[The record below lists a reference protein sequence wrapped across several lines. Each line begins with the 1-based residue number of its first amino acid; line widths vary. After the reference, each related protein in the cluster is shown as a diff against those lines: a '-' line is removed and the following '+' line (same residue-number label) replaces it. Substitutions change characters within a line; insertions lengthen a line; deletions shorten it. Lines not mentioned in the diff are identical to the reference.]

1 MIQPIRILQIVR
13 PSEGGIRSHLR
24 LLCRELLFF
33 GHSVHIVAPAG
44 FRLEDIPGSI
54 SGEITIHTAPIYSK
68 PNVIQD
74 LRAALSTARI
84 GKSADVIHAHG
95 IRSVWIGAMAC
106 QLCAKPLV
114 FTAHNLCPPPR
125 RDLTSKLLRWALHQ
139 CDEAIGVSNAV
150 VDSLKRYGDDF
161 TDLRVISNGVDL
173 QEIDAMIDINSS
185 WTQLGMKFEPQSTMV
200 IAAAGRLE
208 PEKGYDYL
216 LQAASIIHPMY
227 PEVTFLLMGDGSEK
241 NKLASLIP
249 GYGLTQNVL
258 MPGRMRNIPALFS
271 KSQLVVAPSLSE
283 GQGITAIEAMAAKRC
298 VVASDTGGLSETIED
313 GVTGILIPTGDPH
326 ALAEA
331 IARMIT
337 NDELRDR
344 MGKAGRMRVER
355 LYTSRTM
362 TVETENAYQSAISK
376 S

>member
-13 PSEGGIRSHLR
+13 PTQGGIRSHLR
-24 LLCRELLFF
+24 LLCRELLHF
-33 GHSVHIVAPAG
+33 GHSVHIIAPEG
-44 FRLEDIPGSI
+44 FRLEDIPGSL
-54 SGEITIHTAPIYSK
+54 SGDITIHVAPLRSK
-68 PNVIQD
+68 PSVISD
-74 LRAALSTARI
+74 LRAALRTARI
-84 GKSADVIHAHG
+84 GKKVDVMHAHG
-95 IRSVWIGAMAC
+95 VRAAWIGAMAC

-125 RDLTSKLLRWALHQ
+125 RDLSSKLIRWALHQ
-139 CDEAIGVSNAV
+139 CDEVIGVSKAV
-150 VDSLKRYGDDF
+150 GTSLQKYDDDF
-161 TDLRVISNGVDL
+161 SNFRVIANGVDL
-173 QEIDAMIDINSS
+173 QEIDAMIDVNSS
-185 WTQLGMKFEPQSTMV
+185 WIQLGMKFEPKSTMV

-216 LQAASIIHPMY
+216 LHAASLIHPMY

-258 MPGRMRNIPALFS
+258 MPGQMRNIPALFS

-283 GQGITAIEAMAAKRC
+283 GQGITALEAMAAKRC

-313 GVTGILIPTGDPH
+313 GVTGVLTPAGDAH
-326 ALAEA
+326 ALADA
-331 IARMIT
+331 IVRMIT

-362 TVETENAYQSAISK
+362 TIETENAYQSAITK

>member
-13 PSEGGIRSHLR
+13 PSQGGIRSHLR
-24 LLCRELLFF
+24 LLCRELLHF
-33 GHSVHIVAPAG
+33 GHTVHIIAPKG
-44 FRLEDIPGSI
+44 FRLEDIPGSLSGDI
-54 SGEITIHTAPIYSK
+54 SIHTAPIHSK
-68 PNVIQD
+68 PNVILD
-74 LRAALSTARI
+74 LKAALRTARM
-84 GKSADVIHAHG
+84 GKTVDVMHAHG
-95 IRSVWIGAMAC
+95 IRSAWIGALAC

-125 RDLTSKLLRWALHQ
+125 RDFKSKLLSWALHQ
-139 CDEAIGVSNAV
+139 CEEVIGVSNAV
-150 VDSLKRYGDDF
+150 VASLKRYGDDF
-161 TDLRVISNGVDL
+161 SDLRVIANGVDL

-208 PEKGYDYL
+208 PVKGYDTL
-216 LQAASIIHPMY
+216 LHAASIIHPMY

-283 GQGITAIEAMAAKRC
+283 GQGITALEAMAAKRC

-313 GVTGILIPTGDPH
+313 GVTGVLTPVGDPH

-331 IARMIT
+331 IIRMIT

-344 MGKAGRMRVER
+344 MGKAGRMRVEC

-362 TVETENAYQSAISK
+362 AIETENVYQSAISK